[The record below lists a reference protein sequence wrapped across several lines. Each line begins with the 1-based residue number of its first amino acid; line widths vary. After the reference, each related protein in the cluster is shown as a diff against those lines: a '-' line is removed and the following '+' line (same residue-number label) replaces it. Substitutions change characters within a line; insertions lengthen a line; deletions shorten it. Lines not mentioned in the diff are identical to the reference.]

1 MTTQRTD
8 RTRSVKMGT
17 AWRVLTGLIQM
28 GLTEDVWKKFGA
40 SRQIAPTF
48 DISGTTYSAALHSLV
63 RSGYIFQKGQRA
75 PYLKLTPKGR
85 NVVNS
90 EIPFTLEPST
100 DSEGWEVI
108 PESPLMTVPDTSY
121 LADIPQARE
130 TVKVDKVIFDRLRN
144 LLELGES
151 GFAMT
156 VARELIADF
165 DERTS
170 GS

>member
-1 MTTQRTD
+1 MTA
-8 RTRSVKMGT
+8 RTRSVRMET
-17 AWRVLTGLIQM
+17 AWNVLKGLIQM

-40 SRQIAPTF
+40 SRYIAPTF
-48 DISGTTYSAALHSLV
+48 DISGTTYSAALHSLL
-63 RSGYIFQKGQRA
+63 RSGYIFQKGQRT

-85 NVVNS
+85 KVANS
-90 EIPFTLEPST
+90 EIPFILEPST

-108 PESPLMTVPDTSY
+108 PESPPITVPLKPDT
-121 LADIPQARE
+121 PRE

-144 LLELGES
+144 LLDLGES

-165 DERTS
+165 DERTTS
-170 GS
+170 

>member
-100 DSEGWEVI
+100 GTEGWEVA
-108 PESPLMTVPDTSY
+108 PE
-121 LADIPQARE
+121 PQSSLDLNKAHSEQDRE
-130 TVKVDKVIFDRLRN
+130 MVKVDKVIFDRLRN
-144 LLELGES
+144 LLDLGES

-165 DERTS
+165 E
-170 GS
+170 GEQ